1 MHLFCGTIESIV
13 SGHVRSIMEKAEQKQ
28 QAIDAAD
35 PEQDAASP
43 PIDVSNPA
51 IVAKYEPYLRML
63 ARTQMRKAYQAK
75 VGASDMV
82 QQAMLQACQGL
93 DGFRGSTE
101 AEFRA
106 WLRQILARHLC
117 HLDRDLHRDK
127 RDIRREQSIE
137 QQLAKSSMKLEGL
150 LAGEGPSPSQN
161 VSFGENV
168 VLLADAIERL
178 PESQREAVRLH
189 YLQGMKLSEVAHKL
203 DKSSGAIAGL
213 LHRGMKTLRQQ
224 LGGCE

>member
-1 MHLFCGTIESIV
+1 MGEANE
-13 SGHVRSIMEKAEQKQ
+13 REKQVALGEQTDLTEQ
-28 QAIDAAD
+28 TDAD
-35 PEQDAASP
+35 EQ
-43 PIDVSNPA
+43 IDVTDPA

-93 DGFRGSTE
+93 EGFRGATE
-101 AEFRA
+101 PEFRA

-127 RDIRREQSIE
+127 RDIRREQSME
-137 QQLAKSSMKLEGL
+137 QQLAQSSMKLEGL
-150 LAGEGPSPSQN
+150 LAGDGPTPSQN
-161 VSFGENV
+161 VSYGENV
-168 VLLADAIERL
+168 IRLADAIERL
-178 PESQREAVRLH
+178 PESQCEAVRLH
-189 YLQGMKLSEVAHKL
+189 YLEGMKLSEVAEKL
-203 DKSSGAIAGL
+203 DKSTGAIAGL

-224 LGGCE
+224 LGE

>member
-1 MHLFCGTIESIV
+1 MSSDESQT
-13 SGHVRSIMEKAEQKQ
+13 S
-28 QAIDAAD
+28 
-35 PEQDAASP
+35 PEDNL
-43 PIDVSNPA
+43 PIDVSDPA

-63 ARTQMRKAYQAK
+63 ARTQMRQAYQAR

-82 QQAMLQACQGL
+82 QQAMLQAVQGL
-93 DGFRGSTE
+93 DGFRGQTE
-101 AEFRA
+101 AEFRG

-137 QQLAKSSMKLEGL
+137 QKLAQSSMRLEGL
-150 LAGEGPSPSQN
+150 LAGEGPTPSQD
-161 VSFGENV
+161 VALGENV
-168 VLLADAIERL
+168 LKVADAVERL

-189 YLQGMKLSEVAHKL
+189 YLEGMKLSEVAQQL
-203 DKSSGAIAGL
+203 DKTTGAIAGL

-224 LGGCE
+224 LEE